1 MLNQDL
7 NPLSL
12 KMLMVLHACVHFH
25 QPNSTE
31 QALALLYQLNKE
43 TITIVLAAMISGSNF
58 IGWQTMREHF
68 YCWSGCIRPSNSF
81 FVFPYLIWMWYF
93 HIWSKLRFFREI
105 WRGWSNQDILQN
117 QGAYL
122 KQLFHKILPP
132 LGIGPY
138 LITQG
143 WGEQILSYS
152 DIRYSP
158 QPPPIVVMPL

>member
-1 MLNQDL
+1 MYWLL
-7 NPLSL
+7 RYLEAISL
-12 KMLMVLHACVHFH
+12 A
-25 QPNSTE
+25 
-31 QALALLYQLNKE
+31 NKQWGN
-43 TITIVLAAMISGSNF
+43 TFIVGVDAFGHLIRISCSL
-58 IGWQTMREHF
+58 
-68 YCWSGCIRPSNSF
+68 
-81 FVFPYLIWMWYF
+81 YLIWMWYF

-158 QPPPIVVMPL
+158 QPPPHCSYALIRYENKKAGGIS